1 MDSTTARSVAVASRR
16 EATRAVH
23 TRLEQRRGPF
33 GDPTLISLLACPPVR
48 GLGTIINLVTVALG
62 GGAGV
67 VLGDRLPEF
76 MRRTIMQGLG
86 LVTLAVA
93 IGGLEP
99 LYDADK
105 GLRRFIILIASIIL
119 GGLIGEYLRLEE
131 RLEGTGETLRKRFGA
146 SSDDRP
152 GTLGPSSF
160 VEGFVT
166 ASTIFCVGPLTVL
179 GAVEDGLGGS
189 IRLLAVKSAL
199 DGFAAVGLASVFGV
213 GVLASLLTIA
223 VLQGTL
229 TVLAFLIEPVLSAE
243 ALAQLGAVGS
253 LLILGIGLRLLD
265 IARIRVLNLLPA
277 VLLGAIAAGLLDRI
291 L

>member
-1 MDSTTARSVAVASRR
+1 M
-16 EATRAVH
+16 
-23 TRLEQRRGPF
+23 
-33 GDPTLISLLACPPVR
+33 R

-67 VLGDRLPEF
+67 VLGDRLPEP

-93 IGGLEP
+93 IGGLAP
-99 LYDADK
+99 LYDADR
-105 GLRRFIILIASIIL
+105 GLRRFIILIASIII
-119 GGLIGEYLRLEE
+119 GGLIGEYLHLEE
-131 RLEGTGETLRKRFGA
+131 RLEGTGESLRTRFGVSRDA
-146 SSDDRP
+146 LP
-152 GTLGPSSF
+152 GAPGPSSF

-199 DGFAAVGLASVFGV
+199 DGFAAIGLASVFGV

-229 TVLAFLIEPVLSAE
+229 TVLAFGIEPVLSAE

-265 IARIRVLNLLPA
+265 IARIRVVNLLPA
-277 VLLGAIAAGLLDRI
+277 VLLAPIAAGLLDRI

>member
-1 MDSTTARSVAVASRR
+1 M
-16 EATRAVH
+16 
-23 TRLEQRRGPF
+23 
-33 GDPTLISLLACPPVR
+33 R
-48 GLGTIINLVTVALG
+48 GLGTIINLVTVAIG
-62 GGAGV
+62 GGVGV
-67 VLGDRLPEF
+67 VLGDRLPGP

-131 RLEGTGETLRKRFGA
+131 RLEGTGEALRKRFGA
-146 SSDDRP
+146 SPDEPP
-152 GTLGPSSF
+152 GAQGPSSF

-166 ASTIFCVGPLTVL
+166 ASAIFCVGPLTVL

-213 GVLASLLTIA
+213 GVLASLLTII
-223 VLQGTL
+223 VVQGTL
-229 TVLAFLIEPVLSAE
+229 TVLASFIEPVLSAE

-277 VLLGAIAAGLLDRI
+277 VLLGPIAAGLLDRI